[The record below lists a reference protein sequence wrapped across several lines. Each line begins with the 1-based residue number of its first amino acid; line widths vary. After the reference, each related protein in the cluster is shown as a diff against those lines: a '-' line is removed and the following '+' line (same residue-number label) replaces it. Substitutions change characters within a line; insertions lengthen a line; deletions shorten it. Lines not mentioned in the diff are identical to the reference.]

1 MKRFK
6 FYILLSM
13 LVFISSCGSLREG
26 FISQKKNNSDEFLVE
41 KKSPL
46 VMPPDYNELPIPNE
60 EKEEQQTN
68 EIKSLISKSKNGET
82 KENTDEKNSSFES
95 SILKKIKNN

>member
-1 MKRFK
+1 MKLFK
-6 FYILLSM
+6 FYILLGI
-13 LVFISSCGSLREG
+13 LVFLSSCGSLREG

-60 EKEEQQTN
+60 EKEEEQTN
-68 EIKSLISKSKNGET
+68 EIKSLISKSKNGES